1 MKLLEKD
8 LEKLVA
14 YKKTIKHVF
23 LLIFFIFVIIMVF
36 IGMDHGTTGIS
47 FCVMSD
53 EGDVIDVFKIGREES
68 KKGLVSASQ
77 ELEKRVDLSDV
88 KLMAIT
94 YAMGDGISQILP
106 ADKVNDRG
114 ILSINGAGKVTG
126 GGTSVFDELESLNI
140 PSVMIPG
147 LHKDSESL
155 DKLFRAAYSHQ
166 ASPEKV
172 SISYNALK
180 ETGWSN
186 FIVADISSNSVD
198 ILIEDSKI
206 KGAMDACLGAMG
218 VVHGPLDLEMLR
230 DIDENG
236 ASANGCFSH
245 AGAIKIAGIDGKV
258 ADMKNQLLENYRKGD
273 EKAKLA
279 VDTLIM
285 TVAMEIAGL
294 DVVCDNPIEG
304 IVLTGSIGSIK
315 DPFDFEHEIDK
326 YFKGKYDLKVI
337 SHESGAIGAAQIAM
351 DVYGGRKEILGIEVN
366 I

>member
-1 MKLLEKD
+1 
-8 LEKLVA
+8 
-14 YKKTIKHVF
+14 
-23 LLIFFIFVIIMVF
+23 MVF

-47 FCVMSD
+47 FCIMSED
-53 EGDVIDVFKIGREES
+53 GEVIDVFKIGREES
-68 KKGLVSASQ
+68 KKGLVSASE
-77 ELEKRVDLSDV
+77 ELKKRVDIDSV

-94 YAMGDGISQILP
+94 YAMGDGISEILP
-106 ADKVNDRG
+106 TQNVEDRG
-114 ILSINGAGKVTG
+114 ILSMSGAGKVTG
-126 GGTSVFDELESLNI
+126 GGTSVFDELEELNI
-140 PSVMIPG
+140 DSIMIPG

-172 SISYNALK
+172 SISYNAVK

-198 ILIEDSKI
+198 ILIENGRI
-206 KGAMDACLGAMG
+206 KGAIDACLGAMG
-218 VVHGPLDLEMLR
+218 IVHGPLDLEMLR
-230 DIDENG
+230 DIDDNG

-258 ADMKNQLLENYRKGD
+258 ANMKNQLLENYRQGD
-273 EKAKLA
+273 ENAKLA

-294 DVVCDNPIEG
+294 DVVCENDIEG
-304 IVLTGSIGSIK
+304 IVLTGSVGSATE
-315 DPFDFEHEIDK
+315 PFDFKKEIDK

-337 SHESGAIGAAQIAM
+337 SSEAGAIGAAQIAM
-351 DVYGGRKEILGIEVN
+351 DVFNGEKEILGIKVN

>member
-1 MKLLEKD
+1 
-8 LEKLVA
+8 
-14 YKKTIKHVF
+14 
-23 LLIFFIFVIIMVF
+23 
-36 IGMDHGTTGIS
+36 
-47 FCVMSD
+47 MSED
-53 EGDVIDVFKIGREES
+53 GEVIDVFKIGREES
-68 KKGLVSASQ
+68 KKGLVSASE
-77 ELEKRVDLSDV
+77 ELKKRVDIDSV

-94 YAMGDGISQILP
+94 YAMGDGISEILP
-106 ADKVNDRG
+106 TQNVEDRG
-114 ILSINGAGKVTG
+114 ILSMSGAGKVTG
-126 GGTSVFDELESLNI
+126 GGTSVFDELEELNI
-140 PSVMIPG
+140 DSIMIPG

-172 SISYNALK
+172 SISYNAVK

-198 ILIEDSKI
+198 ILIENGRI
-206 KGAMDACLGAMG
+206 KGAIDACLGAMG
-218 VVHGPLDLEMLR
+218 IVHGPLDLEMLR
-230 DIDENG
+230 DIDDNG

-258 ADMKNQLLENYRKGD
+258 ANMKNQLLENYRQGD
-273 EKAKLA
+273 ENAKLA

-294 DVVCDNPIEG
+294 DVVCENDIEG
-304 IVLTGSIGSIK
+304 IVLTGSIGSATE
-315 DPFDFEHEIDK
+315 PFDFKKEIDK

-337 SHESGAIGAAQIAM
+337 SSESGAIGAAQIAM
-351 DVYGGRKEILGIEVN
+351 DVFNGEKEILGIKVN

>member
-1 MKLLEKD
+1 
-8 LEKLVA
+8 
-14 YKKTIKHVF
+14 
-23 LLIFFIFVIIMVF
+23 MVF

-47 FCVMSD
+47 FCIMSD
-53 EGDVIDVFKIGREES
+53 EGDVIEVFKIGREES
-68 KKGLVSASQ
+68 KKGLVSVTD
-77 ELEKRVDLSDV
+77 ELNKRVDLRHV

-94 YAMGDGISQILP
+94 YAMGDGINQILP
-106 ADKVNDRG
+106 ASQVKDRG
-114 ILSINGAGKVTG
+114 ILSMSGAGKVTG
-126 GGTSVFDELESLNI
+126 GGTTVFDELEQLNL
-140 PSVMIPG
+140 PMVMIPG
-147 LHKDSESL
+147 LHKDSTSL
-155 DKLFRAAYSHQ
+155 DELFRAAYSHQ

-172 SISYNALK
+172 SISYNAVK

-198 ILIEDSKI
+198 ILIEDGRI

-230 DIDENG
+230 DIDENN

-258 ADMKNQLLENYRKGD
+258 ANMKDQLLDNYKKGD
-273 EKAKLA
+273 EKAILA
-279 VDTLIM
+279 IDTLIM

-294 DVVCDNPIEG
+294 DIVCENEIEG
-304 IVLTGSIGSIK
+304 IVLTGSIGSATE
-315 DPFDFEHEIDK
+315 PFDFKDKINK
-326 YFKGKYDLKVI
+326 YFKGKYPLKVI
-337 SHESGAIGAAQIAM
+337 SKESGAIGAAQIAM

>member
-1 MKLLEKD
+1 
-8 LEKLVA
+8 
-14 YKKTIKHVF
+14 
-23 LLIFFIFVIIMVF
+23 MVF

-47 FCVMSD
+47 FCIMSD
-53 EGDVIDVFKIGREES
+53 NGEVIDVFKIGREES
-68 KKGLVSASQ
+68 KKGLVSASG
-77 ELEKRVDLSDV
+77 ELKKRVDIDSV

-94 YAMGDGISQILP
+94 YAMGDGISEILP
-106 ADKVNDRG
+106 THNVKDRG

-126 GGTSVFDELESLNI
+126 GGTTVFDELEELNLDSI
-140 PSVMIPG
+140 MIPG
-147 LHKDSESL
+147 LHRDSESL

-198 ILIEDSKI
+198 ILIEDGKI
-206 KGAMDACLGAMG
+206 KGAIDACLGAMG

-230 DIDENG
+230 EIDENN
-236 ASANGCFSH
+236 ASANDCFSY

-258 ADMKNQLLENYRKGD
+258 ANMKNELLNNYSEGD
-273 EKAKLA
+273 KKAKLA
-279 VDTLIM
+279 IDTLVM

-294 DVVCDNPIEG
+294 DIVCENDIDG
-304 IVLTGSIGSIK
+304 IVLTGSIGSASE
-315 DPFDFEHEIDK
+315 PFDFKEELNK
-326 YFKGKYDLKVI
+326 YFKDKYNLKVI
-337 SHESGAIGAAQIAM
+337 SAESGAIGAAQIAM
-351 DVYGGRKEILGIEVN
+351 DVYNGEKEILGISVN

>member
-1 MKLLEKD
+1 M
-8 LEKLVA
+8 A
-14 YKKTIKHVF
+14 
-23 LLIFFIFVIIMVF
+23 F

-47 FCVMSD
+47 FCIMSD
-53 EGDVIDVFKIGREES
+53 EGEVVDVFKIGREES
-68 KKGLVSASQ
+68 KKGLVSATE
-77 ELEKRVDLSDV
+77 ELTKRVDLNEV
-88 KLMAIT
+88 KLMAVT

-106 ADKVNDRG
+106 ASQVKDRG

-126 GGTSVFDELESLNI
+126 GGTSVFDELEQLKLPLI
-140 PSVMIPG
+140 MIPG
-147 LHKDSESL
+147 LHKDSTSL
-155 DKLFRAAYSHQ
+155 DRLFRAAYSHQ

-172 SISYNALK
+172 SISYNAVK

-198 ILIEDSKI
+198 ILIEDGKI
-206 KGAMDACLGAMG
+206 KGAIDACLGAMG
-218 VVHGPLDLEMLR
+218 IVHGPLDLEMLR

-245 AGAIKIAGIDGKV
+245 AGAIKIADIDGKV
-258 ADMKNQLLENYRKGD
+258 ANMKDELLKNYREGD

-279 VDTLIM
+279 IDTLIM

-294 DVVCDNPIEG
+294 DVVCENPIEG
-304 IVLTGSIGSIK
+304 IVLTGSVGSAAEPFNFK
-315 DPFDFEHEIDK
+315 DEIDK
-326 YFKGKYDLKVI
+326 YFKGKYELKVI
-337 SHESGAIGAAQIAM
+337 SKESGAIGAAQIAM

>member
-1 MKLLEKD
+1 
-8 LEKLVA
+8 
-14 YKKTIKHVF
+14 
-23 LLIFFIFVIIMVF
+23 MVF

-47 FCVMSD
+47 FCIMSD
-53 EGDVIDVFKIGREES
+53 EGDVVDVFKIGREES
-68 KKGLVSASQ
+68 KQGLVSASE
-77 ELEKRVDLSDV
+77 ELKKRVNLEDV

-106 ADKVNDRG
+106 TDKVEDRG

-126 GGTSVFDELESLNI
+126 GGTSVFDELEELNL

-155 DKLFRAAYSHQ
+155 DELFRAAYSHQ

-198 ILIEDSKI
+198 ILIENGKI
-206 KGAMDACLGAMG
+206 KGAVDACLGAMG
-218 VVHGPLDLEMLR
+218 VVHGPLDLEMIR

-236 ASANGCFSH
+236 ASANGCFSN
-245 AGAIKIAGIDGKV
+245 AGAVKIAGIDGKV
-258 ADMKNQLLENYRKGD
+258 ADMKNQLLDNYRQGD
-273 EKAKLA
+273 ENAKLA
-279 VDTLIM
+279 IDTLIM

-294 DVVCDNPIEG
+294 DVVCENDIEG
-304 IVLTGSIGSIK
+304 IVLTGSIGSSTE
-315 DPFDFEHEIDK
+315 PFDFKKEIDK

-337 SHESGAIGAAQIAM
+337 SFDSGAIGAAQIAM
-351 DVYGGRKEILGIEVN
+351 DVFNGEKEILGIKVN

>member
-1 MKLLEKD
+1 
-8 LEKLVA
+8 
-14 YKKTIKHVF
+14 
-23 LLIFFIFVIIMVF
+23 
-36 IGMDHGTTGIS
+36 MDHGTTGIS
-47 FCVMSD
+47 FCIMSD
-53 EGDVIDVFKIGREES
+53 GGDVIDVFKIGREES
-68 KKGLVSASQ
+68 KDGLVSASE
-77 ELEKRVDLSDV
+77 ELKKRVDFSDV

-94 YAMGDGISQILP
+94 YAMGDGINQILP
-106 ADKVNDRG
+106 TDKVKNRG

-126 GGTSVFDELESLNI
+126 GGTSVFSELEQLDI

-172 SISYNALK
+172 SISYNAIK

-198 ILIEDSKI
+198 ILIENGKI
-206 KGAMDACLGAMG
+206 KGAVDACLGAMG
-218 VVHGPLDLEMLR
+218 VVHGPLDLKMLR
-230 DIDENG
+230 DIDEND
-236 ASANGCFSH
+236 ASANTCFSH

-258 ADMKNQLLENYRKGD
+258 SNMKNQLLDNYREGD

-279 VDTLIM
+279 IDTLIM

-294 DVVCDNPIEG
+294 EIVCENEIEG
-304 IVLTGSIGSIK
+304 VVLTGSIGGAAEPFNFK
-315 DPFDFEHEIDK
+315 DEINK
-326 YFKGKYDLKVI
+326 YFKDKYDLRII
-337 SHESGAIGAAQIAM
+337 SAESGAIGAAQIAM
-351 DVYGGRKEILGIEVN
+351 DVYNGEKEILGVKVN